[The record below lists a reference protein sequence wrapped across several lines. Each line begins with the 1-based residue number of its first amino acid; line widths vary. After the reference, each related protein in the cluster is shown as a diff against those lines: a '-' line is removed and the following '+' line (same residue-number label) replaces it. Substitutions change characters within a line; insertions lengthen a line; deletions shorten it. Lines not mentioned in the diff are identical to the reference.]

1 MSEPRKKILL
11 VDTDRELVAA
21 NRKLL
26 EGAGYEVYAAYD
38 TAGGIEEARAKKA
51 DLIIL
56 DTILD
61 SPEDG
66 FELCRQ
72 VRADDSLKGTHLLV
86 LSAVSEKFQM
96 AFEPDS
102 MWLPA
107 DRVLEK
113 PIEDEKLLAEVSG
126 IIG

>member
-1 MSEPRKKILL
+1 MSEPRKRILL
-11 VDTDRELVAA
+11 VDADRELVAA
-21 NRKLL
+21 NKKLL
-26 EGAGYEVYAAYD
+26 EGAGYEVSAAYD
-38 TAGGIEEARAKKA
+38 TANGMEQALAGKA

-56 DTILD
+56 DTIID
-61 SPEDG
+61 GPEDG

-72 VRADDSLKGTHLLV
+72 VRADDSLKGTHLMV
-86 LSAVSEKFQM
+86 LSAVGEKFQM

-113 PIEDEKLLAEVSG
+113 PVDDETLLAEVSG